1 MTNPIVTIDDL
12 QTRIGDRELLQLA
25 GVGNLN
31 DDEGRVLD
39 EPRLNEE
46 ISFASQLI
54 AGYLAARYPAVT
66 TLATTDQP
74 DLIKGYA
81 TDIVRYR
88 LRARSGDRNTVT
100 EEVRKR
106 YEDAIA
112 WLKDVARGRANAE
125 LEELRDTAQASSQT
139 GDVRAH
145 QPAARTPGILEGW
158 R

>member
-12 QTRIGDRELLQLA
+12 QTRIGGRELLQLA

-31 DDEGRVLD
+31 DDDGRVLH

-54 AGYLAARYPAVT
+54 SGYLATRYPAIA
-66 TLATTDQP
+66 TLEAASQP

-81 TDIVRYR
+81 ADIVRYR

-106 YEDAIA
+106 YEDAIG
-112 WLKDVARGRANAE
+112 WLKDVARGRANAD
-125 LEELRDTAQASSQT
+125 LEELQANAKGSSQT
-139 GDVRAH
+139 GDVRTY
-145 QPAARTPGILEGW
+145 QPAARAPGILEGW